1 MNRFEKMHGK
11 PGAKYGIYNKQA
23 KKFQF
28 GICEDTP
35 LLAEERLWQ
44 RIGNDAGNRRF
55 MTKRLP
61 DKEM

>member
-11 PGAKYGIYNKQA
+11 PGAKYGIYNKQD

-35 LLAEERLWQ
+35 MLAEARLWQ
-44 RIGNDAGNRRF
+44 KIGDDARKWRF
-55 MTKRLP
+55 EVKRLP
-61 DKEM
+61 DKEK

>member
-28 GICEDTP
+28 GIREDRQ
-35 LLAEERLWQ
+35 AESKISRG
-44 RIGNDAGNRRF
+44 IRRG
-55 MTKRLP
+55 KSQS
-61 DKEM
+61 